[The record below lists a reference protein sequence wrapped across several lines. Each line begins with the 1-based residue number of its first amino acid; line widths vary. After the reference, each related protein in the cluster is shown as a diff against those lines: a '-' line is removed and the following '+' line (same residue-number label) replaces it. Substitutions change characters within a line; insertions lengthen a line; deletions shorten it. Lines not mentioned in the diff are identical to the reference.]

1 LVNQQSSQTANSL
14 VIYQKLFDQ
23 PSQQENAI
31 IHLINM
37 HDAIYSVAI
46 FFCLEYGAPVL
57 AAEILI
63 YANLFESSLF

>member
-14 VIYQKLFDQ
+14 VISQKLFDQ

-37 HDAIYSVAI
+37 YDAIYSVAM
-46 FFCLEYGAPVL
+46 FF
-57 AAEILI
+57 
-63 YANLFESSLF
+63 LFGVFELPFWLQ